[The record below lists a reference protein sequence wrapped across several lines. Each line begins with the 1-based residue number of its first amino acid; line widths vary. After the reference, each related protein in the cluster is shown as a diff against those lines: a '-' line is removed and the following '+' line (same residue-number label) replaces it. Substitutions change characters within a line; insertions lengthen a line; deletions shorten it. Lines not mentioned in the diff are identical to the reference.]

1 MSGHILRGKVRGFSV
16 RTTNQ
21 CQGNRYSPECGRGTE
36 LSVLLYLRRDA
47 GKRSSSMG
55 EIRVDQL
62 VPISWDVDQMGTT
75 FCVTMERVNI
85 RGDWWFG
92 GHTVQDNHEPGYP

>member
-1 MSGHILRGKVRGFSV
+1 
-16 RTTNQ
+16 
-21 CQGNRYSPECGRGTE
+21 
-36 LSVLLYLRRDA
+36 VLLYLGRDA

-75 FCVTMERVNI
+75 FCITMERVNI

-92 GHTVQDNHEPGYP
+92 GHTVRDNHEPVVILDQTSKQTSSYWSKMPPWNVTLQTQR